1 VKNHEIGPILKK
13 SKFSEAQI
21 VYAKRENES
30 GTKGAEIARRLGIS
44 QATFFTWEKKYGDS
58 VMLPEFQTKGL
69 VKLQTS
75 NPCSHEH
82 QASPSPL
89 QQRIQIESGLR
100 RFERASI
107 LG

>member
-1 VKNHEIGPILKK
+1 MK
-13 SKFSEAQI
+13 SKFAEDQI
-21 VYAKRENES
+21 VNTIRENES
-30 GTKGAEIARRLGIS
+30 GTKGAEIGRRLGIS
-44 QATFFTWEKKYGDS
+44 QATFFTWEKKCGDS

-75 NPCSHEH
+75 NPCSHEY
-82 QASPSPL
+82 QANPSSF